1 MSAANE
7 PFVYIVDDDSAVRES
22 IEALIQSADLPVRIA
37 AFDSGVEF
45 LSALDGDA
53 VGCVLLD
60 VRMPDLSGLEV
71 QAQLKQRDSNLSV
84 VIITGHGDIP
94 MAVETMRAGA
104 FHFVEKP
111 FTEDSLIAIVQNA
124 IAYSQRAQG
133 AWITRRDASAR
144 IERLTVREREVLD
157 LLVMDHP
164 NKVIAY
170 EMGISP
176 RTVEVHR
183 ARLMDKLQVRS
194 LSELVRLAL
203 SIESA
208 DTD

>member
-7 PFVYIVDDDSAVRES
+7 PFIYIVDDDSAVRES

-45 LSALDGDA
+45 LSALEGDA

-104 FHFVEKP
+104 FHFIEK
-111 FTEDSLIAIVQNA
+111 
-124 IAYSQRAQG
+124 
-133 AWITRRDASAR
+133 
-144 IERLTVREREVLD
+144 RL
-157 LLVMDHP
+157 
-164 NKVIAY
+164 
-170 EMGISP
+170 P
-176 RTVEVHR
+176 RTP
-183 ARLMDKLQVRS
+183 
-194 LSELVRLAL
+194 
-203 SIESA
+203 
-208 DTD
+208 